1 MMDTMRI
8 SVDFN
13 TMQMDP
19 KRRVYIGRKD
29 SELDDQA
36 LIRALVQG
44 VSIVLYDEVM
54 QVHAIAEFDNKDK
67 VWFGAPDWSTREVF
81 YPQSAVAQ

>member
-1 MMDTMRI
+1 MRI

-29 SELDDQA
+29 SELDDQSLMTLGS
-36 LIRALVQG
+36 LIFDGNSTIERAR
-44 VSIVLYDEVM
+44 D
-54 QVHAIAEFDNKDK
+54 A
-67 VWFGAPDWSTREVF
+67 
-81 YPQSAVAQ
+81 

>member
-1 MMDTMRI
+1 MRI

-29 SELDDQA
+29 SELDDQS
-36 LIRALVQG
+36 LMSVLVQG
-44 VSIVLYDEVM
+44 MPVVLYDEVM
-54 QVHAIAEFDNKDK
+54 QVRALAQFDDKDK